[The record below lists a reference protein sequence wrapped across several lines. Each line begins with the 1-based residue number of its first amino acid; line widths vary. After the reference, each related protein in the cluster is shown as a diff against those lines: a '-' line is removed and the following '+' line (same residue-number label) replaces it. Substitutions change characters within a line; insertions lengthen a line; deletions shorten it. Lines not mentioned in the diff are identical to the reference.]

1 MAGGRPT
8 AYKPENAEIARR
20 ACMLGATNETLAWRF
35 AVCRRTIDSWIA
47 TIPEFGD
54 AVLQGREAAD
64 EAVIVGLFERAT
76 GQELS
81 DTTVTC
87 RPGETVTTTRTRRL
101 PADTRACI
109 FWLRNRRRGE
119 WRENRPAVNEVDHEA
134 ELRALEEGA
143 QEALREAMAERATA
157 QQASAARVSSEAD
170 EALRSAAERLQVHTV
185 SS

>member
-8 AYKPENAEIARR
+8 EYRAENAEIARR
-20 ACMLGATNETLAWRF
+20 ACMLGATNETLAARF

-54 AVLQGREAAD
+54 AVQQGREAAD
-64 EAVIVGLFERAT
+64 EAVVAALFDRAIGL
-76 GQELS
+76 ELS
-81 DTTVTC
+81 ETTVSC
-87 RPGETVTTTRTRRL
+87 RDGETVTTTRTRRL

-119 WRENRPAVNEVDHEA
+119 WRENQRQVDEVDHEA
-134 ELRALEEGA
+134 LLRALKQGNEKA
-143 QEALREAMAERATA
+143 RQAAMLEK
-157 QQASAARVSSEAD
+157 SEA
-170 EALRSAAERLQVHTV
+170 EQALASAAERLQVHIP